1 MSDNIKHI
9 GNCQERRNIWNPG
22 EIVYAEEWEKANRDY
37 KHLMY
42 LLNQSGNDF
51 FYSNISQRD
60 AFVAATVIQWLG
72 TNIGQGFIEKCQKK
86 IEEEESKYKVAQKA
100 SIRLRKG
107 IKL

>member
-1 MSDNIKHI
+1 MSDDIKHI

-22 EIVYAEEWEKANRDY
+22 EIVYAEEWERVNNNQY
-37 KHLMY
+37 LIL
-42 LLNQSGNDF
+42 LLNQSTNDF
-51 FYSNISQRD
+51 FYNSISQRD

-86 IEEEESKYKVAQKA
+86 IEEKEPSIKIAQKA